1 MELRIVDP
9 GELVLLKENARF
21 FKRDTFNQ
29 LVENLKKDKKLS
41 SVPLCRILPDGR
53 LEVVSG
59 NHRIKASIQAKI
71 KQVFVMVILREISQ
85 GDKIAIQLSHNSL
98 TGEDDVN
105 ILSSLWSQIQEL
117 DQKIYAGLSSDIVKQ
132 LENIELVPMVTPQI
146 YTRFVTFVFTD
157 PGSQCIAQVGNVCGP
172 PSGI

>member
-1 MELRIVDP
+1 
-9 GELVLLKENARF
+9 
-21 FKRDTFNQ
+21 
-29 LVENLKKDKKLS
+29 
-41 SVPLCRILPDGR
+41 LCRILPDGK

-105 ILSSLWSQIQEL
+105 IW
-117 DQKIYAGLSSDIVKQ
+117 
-132 LENIELVPMVTPQI
+132 
-146 YTRFVTFVFTD
+146 
-157 PGSQCIAQVGNVCGP
+157 
-172 PSGI
+172 